1 MTTYTEQLRKLLEGL
16 YLRTIEKSI
25 NWTYDE
31 SSDSCESR
39 LGDGYVQVV
48 GETDDAGDYYS
59 FIKLLNYNKQVIDSI
74 YGGSYGLKDHKPS
87 NTGHPDYWKLIVDL
101 KQAAERSALGADKVI
116 ETMLLRLNSDNL
128 KLDDDEVPF

>member
-1 MTTYTEQLRKLLEGL
+1 
-16 YLRTIEKSI
+16 
-25 NWTYDE
+25 
-31 SSDSCESR
+31 
-39 LGDGYVQVV
+39 VQVV